1 VKLTGL
7 EEVDSGIPK
16 IDKHLES
23 V

>member
-1 VKLTGL
+1 L

-16 IDKHLES
+16 INKHLEN

>member
-1 VKLTGL
+1 L

-16 IDKHLES
+16 IDKHLEN